1 MAISK
6 ATLEKIGYLPV
17 SEIVERIGGTLKR
30 VGREFVTHCPWHD
43 DTNPSLT
50 INDDKSMCFCHVCRN
65 GGDMIAY
72 VQQKQGLSF
81 RDAVD
86 YIAGVFN
93 IVVELD
99 NEDPELAAQQRA
111 EKKRQISLLESQQVT
126 FKQNLND
133 PRAERIKDQLRQ
145 RGITPE
151 ASREFGIGICSS
163 GAFEGRITIP
173 IHNYKGELVGF
184 VGRATREDQLAK
196 YKNSENSDLFNKK
209 SLVFNEY
216 RASSAIIEADSV
228 IFVEGHLDVV
238 SMWQAGIRNTV
249 AMQGTGAPD
258 PLVLKRLARK
268 VKTFILC
275 YDGDAGGRKAVEQFI
290 SVAGPMALAGEL
302 SVSVVS
308 LPEGSDPDEVIRSGG
323 DLYQYIVSAPNWL
336 DWIIDTWT
344 AALDKSDTQS
354 ITAVE
359 QKLKDLI
366 SGMRSKALRRHYIDK
381 AARVL
386 TSSSKEAEALAKDW
400 GNASFFSVEN
410 SWQARSPV
418 ETRVAAERRAIRIF
432 IHRPSK
438 RSEIR
443 PLMTQLSSPPL
454 KWLWKRLEELEAHS
468 SFDLTP
474 HSVMALAVV
483 AEPHYVNQ
491 LRALVR
497 PNVMIDDTDS
507 VIEHLSGIMADRIL
521 STAESDDP
529 PHPDQ

>member
-1 MAISK
+1 MTISR
-6 ATLEKIGYLPV
+6 ATLEKISYLPV
-17 SEIVERIGGTLKR
+17 SEIVEHIGGTLKR

-72 VQQKQGLSF
+72 VQQKQGFSF

-86 YIAGVFN
+86 YIASVFN
-93 IVVELD
+93 IAVELD
-99 NEDPELAAQQRA
+99 NEDPEVAAQKRA
-111 EKKRQISLLESQQVT
+111 ERKRQINLLESQQKV
-126 FKQNLND
+126 FKENLNN
-133 PRAERIKDQLRQ
+133 PKAARIKDQLKQ

-173 IHNYKGELVGF
+173 IHNHRGELVGF
-184 VGRATREDQLAK
+184 VGRATREDQPAK
-196 YKNSENSDLFNKK
+196 YKNSENSDIFDKK
-209 SLVFNEY
+209 SLVFNEH
-216 RASSAIIEADSV
+216 RANSSIIEADSV

-249 AMQGTGAPD
+249 ASQGTGAPD

-308 LPEGSDPDEVIRSGG
+308 LPEGSDPDDVIRSGG
-323 DLYQYIVSAPNWL
+323 DLYQYIASAPNWL
-336 DWIIDTWT
+336 DWIIDTWA

-366 SGMRSKALRRHYIDK
+366 GGMRSKALRRHYIDK

-400 GNASFFSVEN
+400 GNDSFFSVEN
-410 SWQARSPV
+410 SWQARDPS
-418 ETRVAAERRAIRIF
+418 EARIAAERRAIRIF
-432 IHRPSK
+432 IHKPLK
-438 RSEIR
+438 RDEIR
-443 PLMTQLSSPPL
+443 PLMSKLSSPPL
-454 KWLWKRLEELEAHS
+454 KWLWKRLEELEEHS
-468 SFDLTP
+468 CTDLTP

-497 PNVMIDDTDS
+497 PTVIIDDKEA
-507 VIEHLSGIMADRIL
+507 VIGHLSAIMANNTL
-521 STAESDDP
+521 PTADSDDTTNS
-529 PHPDQ
+529 DQ